1 MQNQMDGRV
10 VPLTKGTVAPD
21 FTLAQ
26 TPQARLALHGLRG
39 RPVILVFYP
48 MDWEPVSA
56 EQLALYQDY
65 ASDFDRLGARPLAI
79 SCDHVHS
86 HQAFAREAQLSFPL
100 LADFQPRGAVA
111 RRYGVYR
118 EGAGV
123 GARSLFVLD
132 RRGVIR
138 FGRAYPDALNPG
150 VDELLTALE
159 TLVAGHEPESEPGDE
174 RTNGR

>member
-10 VPLTKGTVAPD
+10 VPLAPGTVAPD
-21 FTLAQ
+21 FTLPQ
-26 TPQARLALHGLRG
+26 TPRARLALHGLRG
-39 RPVILVFYP
+39 RPVVLVFYP
-48 MDWEPVSA
+48 LDWEPVSA

-65 ASDFDRLGARPLAI
+65 AGDFDRLGARPLAI

-118 EGAGV
+118 EGEGV
-123 GARSLFVLD
+123 SARPL
-132 RRGVIR
+132 RRGSP
-138 FGRAYPDALNPG
+138 GRHPLQPG
-150 VDELLTALE
+150 VSRCAKPRRRR
-159 TLVAGHEPESEPGDE
+159 APHGPEDAARWTGA
-174 RTNGR
+174 